1 MANFL
6 FIHGGMHGAWCWVKV
21 IDILETGGHHCLDMD
36 LPGAGLDRT
45 PRKDVTFDTYLEK
58 IDHFIEVNDLKDINL
73 VGHSIAGMLLPQIAL
88 DERTGVYNI
97 IFLVAYV
104 PDVGQ
109 SIIDLMPENRKQLF
123 IDEAN
128 KSDEGSFL
136 ADYENARNL
145 FFSDLDEESA
155 KNYYSLLTPQPLEP
169 CQHKSDV
176 ELSSIEQSV
185 HYIICK
191 KDRVL
196 PNDLSIEFIKK
207 LNCDVHEID
216 SGHDVML
223 SHPKEL
229 AELLEKIAK

>member
-6 FIHGGMHGAWCWVKV
+6 FVHGGMHGAWCWVKV
-21 IDILETGGHHCLDMD
+21 IDILEAGGHHCLDMD

-88 DERTGVYNI
+88 DERAGVNNI
-97 IFLVAYV
+97 IFLAAYV
-104 PDVGQ
+104 TEYEQ
-109 SIIDLMPENRKQLF
+109 SLMDLVPAERREFFILETENSPE
-123 IDEAN
+123 
-128 KSDEGSFL
+128 KSFFVEF
-136 ADYENARNL
+136 ENARNL
-145 FFSDLDEESA
+145 YFSDLDEESA

-176 ELSSIEQSV
+176 ELSSIEQNV

-196 PNDLSIEFIKK
+196 PNDLSLEFIKK

-229 AELLEKIAK
+229 AKLLDEIAS